1 MHIKFVLVKSML
13 FLLSFIKPHSNET
26 GTKSKNYQIKQAL
39 TKCEG

>member
-13 FLLSFIKPHSNET
+13 FLQFLKPQLDKVI
-26 GTKSKNYQIKQAL
+26 GTESKNFQINQAL